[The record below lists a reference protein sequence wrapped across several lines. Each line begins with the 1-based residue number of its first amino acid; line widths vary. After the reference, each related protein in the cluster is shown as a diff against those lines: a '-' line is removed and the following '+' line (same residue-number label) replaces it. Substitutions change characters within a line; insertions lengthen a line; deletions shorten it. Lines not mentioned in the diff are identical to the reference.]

1 MISGIDFKAGMGFNN
16 IILHIDINNL
26 KDRRRLEPD
35 YETVDVDAVFNNW
48 LDSLIILRKHYPRA
62 NVFISPILPTRI
74 RALNSRA
81 CHFNHLLTS
90 CVNPFWRVLNFVSFL
105 DNDDLLDQNYCRE
118 QNMTTG
124 YKDRIHLGYLGIS
137 GLCQLFRHCIIKPPF
152 SSSFSYASGA
162 RSQAEQLNNSPI
174 ST

>member
-1 MISGIDFKAGMGFNN
+1 M
-16 IILHIDINNL
+16 
-26 KDRRRLEPD
+26 
-35 YETVDVDAVFNNW
+35 
-48 LDSLIILRKHYPRA
+48 ILRKHCHRA
-62 NVFISPILPTRI
+62 NIFVLPILPTRIVI

-90 CVNPFWRVLNFVSFL
+90 CVYPFWRVLNFVSFL
-105 DNDDLLDQNYCRE
+105 DNDDLLDQNYCRK

-137 GLCQLFRHCIIKPPF
+137 RLCQLFRDCIIKTPF
-152 SSSFSYASGA
+152 SPSLSHASVA
-162 RSQAEQLNNSPI
+162 RPRAEQFNNPPI